1 MKGIHPFIVK
11 GKKCGTVSE
20 FVKPEHN
27 QPSLDHISWNSRH
40 ASGQEKYRKNKWGH
54 GPPHPP
60 PFPTPNL
67 CAAQTTSMQTPETQ
81 IPPTLV
87 KHKIFKWRWNSHH
100 PDSTSYLSKKKHLKW
115 LRNGDVASS
124 DSAWLPW
131 HSVCVNSISGPSSGW
146 MNSIQRVFDLLKCR
160 MIWLQKNLCSTSTKL
175 PSRHLSWTLKISK
188 TQRCISKCC

>member
-100 PDSTSYLSKKKHLKW
+100 PDSTSYLSKKTFKMAQKW
-115 LRNGDVASS
+115 RCCKLWFRLIALAFSLCEFYFRPQFRLNEFHSARVWSFEMQNDLVAKKFVF
-124 DSAWLPW
+124 
-131 HSVCVNSISGPSSGW
+131 HQHKTSVQTSILNP
-146 MNSIQRVFDLLKCR
+146 
-160 MIWLQKNLCSTSTKL
+160 KN
-175 PSRHLSWTLKISK
+175 
-188 TQRCISKCC
+188 